1 MKNIFSVKTV
11 DGRWW
16 QGKLSVRYNLFT
28 VLKMLLGLVIVPFI
42 LLFYIGKGLYR
53 GLVWLAKRLKPL
65 GLAFAALVVA
75 FWAWLRQA
83 FKRKPKVTTEPPF
96 EAEPDDVSVQTQG
109 RDDTAMWK
117 ELPNWDNVS
126 VQTQGRDDR
135 WLWWLLLLSL
145 LVAMVGTW
153 RSCSSVEDDYYVD
166 EPRIVYDQAFDEV
179 IVARAYL
186 DGVQEK
192 VSGSCPRALVG
203 FKFINDKPVGE
214 FNFEGMTYDQAVE
227 VVARDWKPLVV
238 DRLNPEIVLSKQ
250 QMAVVT
256 LAAMRMGK
264 NGFARSTFLQKV
276 NEGDLNGAGEWLLL
290 QKKDG
295 SIYPTGDEPKQYF
308 YILRLL
314 WNSELS
320 IRELLDFPMFSYKG
334 ININSVYTV
343 DGDYIYTPEVES
355 KLLRGNYPT
364 PREALELW

>member
-28 VLKMLLGLVIVPFI
+28 VLKMLLDLIIVPFI
-42 LLFYIGKGLYR
+42 LLFYIGKGLCW
-53 GLVWLAKRLKPL
+53 GLVWLGKHLKPL
-65 GLAFAALVVA
+65 GLALAAVAVA
-75 FWAWLRQA
+75 FWLWLRQV
-83 FKRKPKVTTEPPF
+83 FKRKPKVTTEPQF
-96 EAEPDDVSVQTQG
+96 ETEP
-109 RDDTAMWK
+109 
-117 ELPNWDNVS
+117 DNVS

-153 RSCSSVEDDYYVD
+153 RSCSSVEDDYYAD

-203 FKFINDKPVGE
+203 FKFINDKPVKD
-214 FNFEGMTYDQAVE
+214 FDFEGMTYDQAVE

-314 WNSELS
+314 WNGELS